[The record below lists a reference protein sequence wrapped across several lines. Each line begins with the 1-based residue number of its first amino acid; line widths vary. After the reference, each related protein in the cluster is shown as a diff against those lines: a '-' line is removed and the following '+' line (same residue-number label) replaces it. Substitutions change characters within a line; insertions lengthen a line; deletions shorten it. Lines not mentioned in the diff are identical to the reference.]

1 MTVSATTNRET
12 FAGPYTVA
20 IDFTLKI
27 FEDSDLVL
35 VISDDTTGEETL
47 LVLDT
52 NYTIA
57 IADPGPGGTIT
68 LVDGATLMP
77 TGTTLTVLTSLPYTQ
92 EIDLEAGGNMPAEVL
107 EEGLDRAT
115 ILIQQLKELLDRTP
129 KLAQSSTYSELSYPD
144 PEAGKYIVWKTDLT
158 GFTNVAVV
166 LNDRE
171 IALSEYGESVVA
183 ATDADILQDL
193 LEISAFVKTLLDDAD
208 LAAVLTS
215 LGLDTDLATLA
226 LPAST
231 TISAFAKTL
240 LDDAAAANARATLGV
255 LDKVVQVVYSEVTAL
270 VSGSTVMPI
279 DDTIPQN
286 NEGVEV
292 IPAVT
297 ITPTSATNI
306 LLIIANIAGMR
317 TPNGLGGIAL
327 FQGATAGALA
337 AVPVTELSLG
347 HGPITLIH
355 PMLAGGVAETTFQVR
370 IGQAGAGTVYCNA
383 VPAGT
388 TRAFGGVSVSSLTI
402 IEIVP

>member
-77 TGTTLTVLTSLPYTQ
+77 SGTTLTVLTSLPYTQ

-107 EEGLDRAT
+107 EAGFDRAV

-129 KLAQSSTYSELSYPD
+129 KLAQSSTYSELSFPD

-158 GFTNVAVV
+158 GFTNVNVV
-166 LNDRE
+166 LNDGE
-171 IALSEYGESVVA
+171 IALSDFGESVVA
-183 ATDADILQDL
+183 ATDADTLQDL

-231 TISAFAKTL
+231 TISAFGKTL
-240 LDDAAAANARATLGV
+240 VDDADAATARTTLGIPGS
-255 LDKVVQVVYSEVTAL
+255 VVQSVSAVVTAL
-270 VSGSTVMPI
+270 VSGTTVMPI
-279 DDTIPQN
+279 DDTIPQKT
-286 NEGVEV
+286 EGVEV
-292 IPAVT
+292 ITLA
-297 ITPTSATNI
+297 ITPKSATNI
-306 LLIIANIAGMR
+306 LIIIANIAGIR
-317 TPNGLGGIAL
+317 TPDGLGGIAL
-327 FQGATAGALA
+327 FQDDTAGALA
-337 AVPVTELSLG
+337 AVPVTQLSLG
-347 HGPITLIH
+347 HGSIALIH
-355 PMLAGGVAETTFQVR
+355 KMVSGGVAETTFKIR
-370 IGQAGAGTVYCNA
+370 IGQASAGTVYCNA

-388 TRAFGGVSVSSLTI
+388 TRGFGGVSATTLTI
-402 IEIVP
+402 FELIP